1 MIRFVM
7 RWAAVATINM
17 AVGCGSGPGARH
29 APAGARLGP
38 ANRGGPPA
46 TPGTVADA
54 TRATPSRTDAGASSR
69 PDPTTNAVQV
79 AGDTPRVP
87 LRISATTLPARPLIE
102 RRTHSQRLNFDLML
116 RNDGTTT
123 AEVARIEIW
132 VRDRSG
138 KLALRRFIDASG
150 FQPALATTG
159 KTRIAPGQTLSL
171 FNPFHDLDPEIDAA
185 VLTFEIALESDDGAE
200 QKIVVNVAP
209 QELSPAKALTVPMP
223 GRVLVFDGHDYLGHH
238 RRLDVNHPVV
248 SNLGI
253 RLNFM
258 RYANDLCIVDEAG
271 ALFRGDGNRNE
282 DWYSFGAPIVSP
294 RAGTVVAA
302 ESNVP
307 DNLRGK
313 SLFDPKALDSDL
325 MALFGN
331 RIVIDHGDGQFSL
344 LAHLQRGSVAV
355 RVGDR
360 VKAGQVI
367 AKAGA
372 SGDAY
377 IPHLHYEL
385 RSSAGAD
392 GEGLPAYFERFR
404 RVLGG
409 RSVPVRRQPMDSGEI
424 VLTP

>member
-1 MIRFVM
+1 MIRFVI
-7 RWAAVATINM
+7 RCGAIAAAIIV
-17 AVGCGSGPGARH
+17 VGCGSGHGVRH
-29 APAGARLGP
+29 AAAGARLAP
-38 ANRGGPPA
+38 ANGEEPPA
-46 TPGTVADA
+46 TPGTVTDA
-54 TRATPSRTDAGASSR
+54 TGATPSPTEARTPSPPDAASDAG
-69 PDPTTNAVQV
+69 QV

-87 LRISATTLPARPLIE
+87 LRISATTLPERPLIE

-116 RNDGTTT
+116 RNDGATI

-185 VLTFEIALESDDGAE
+185 ALTYEISLESDDGAA
-200 QKIVVNVAP
+200 QKIVLDVAP
-209 QELSPAKALTVPMP
+209 KEFSPATALTVPMP

-248 SNLGI
+248 SKLGI

-258 RYANDLCIVDEAG
+258 RHANDLCVVDDAG
-271 ALFRGDGNRNE
+271 ALFRGDGTRNE

-302 ESNVP
+302 EGNVP
-307 DNLRGK
+307 DNLRGQ

-331 RIVIDHGDGQFSL
+331 RVVIDHGDGQYSL

-385 RSSAGAD
+385 RSSAGTD

-404 RVLGG
+404 RVLG
-409 RSVPVRRQPMDSGEI
+409 RRVVPVRRQPIDSGEI